1 MRGTRVIPINDLTRG
16 IAQSDKAS
24 EAVIKVLRSG
34 HWVHGPEHALFEN
47 EFAQFL
53 NVDYLLGVASGTD
66 AIEIALRAVGC
77 SNGSKIIS
85 VANAGG
91 YTSVAAASIGCE
103 VIYCDVDYERHVMDP
118 IALAP
123 LLSKEISAVVV
134 THLYGNIAPISTIK
148 MMCDSFGIAVIE
160 DCAQAVGG
168 YCDGQHVGSVGDI
181 GAFSFY
187 PTKNLGGIGDGGALS
202 TNNEELAAIIASLRQ
217 YGWNPKYQI
226 RLPGGKNSRLDEIQA
241 AVLRIGLKGVLD
253 LSQRRTKIVGQYSK
267 SLENSAIKL
276 VTSHNEGSAG
286 HLAVL
291 LLPATVDRNEFRKTL
306 REAGVQT
313 DIHYPILD
321 TTQLGLRRGREP
333 SFLPISENSAEKI
346 VSIPLFPQLTDTEIE
361 LICHSINSYPA

>member
-1 MRGTRVIPINDLTRG
+1 MIPINDLSRG
-16 IAQSDKAS
+16 IAQSDKVS
-24 EAVIKVLRSG
+24 ETLIRVLKSG
-34 HWVHGPEHALFEN
+34 HWIHGPEHALFES

-53 NVDYLLGVASGTD
+53 NVNHLLGVASGTD

-77 SNGSKIIS
+77 SSGSKIIS

-103 VIYCDVDYERHVMDP
+103 VIYCDVDNERHVMDP
-118 IALAP
+118 MALAP

-134 THLYGNIAPISTIK
+134 THLYGNIAPVSTIK
-148 MMCDSFGIAVIE
+148 VMCDSLGIAVIE

-202 TNNEELAAIIASLRQ
+202 TNNEKLAAIITSLRQ

-226 RLPGGKNSRLDEIQA
+226 RLPGGRNSRLDEIQA
-241 AVLRIGLKGVLD
+241 ATLRIGLKEVIALT
-253 LSQRRTKIVGQYSK
+253 QRRNKIVEQYSK
-267 SLENSAIKL
+267 SLNSSTIKM
-276 VTSHNEGSAG
+276 VTSHNVGGAA

-291 LLPATVDRNEFRKTL
+291 FLPLNVDRNEFRRTL
-306 REAGVQT
+306 WEAGVQT

-321 TTQLGLRRGREP
+321 TTQLGLGRGREP
-333 SFLPISENSAEKI
+333 NLLPISESTAAKI
-346 VSIPLFPQLTDTEIE
+346 VSIPLFPQLTDSEVE
-361 LICHSINSYPA
+361 LICTSLHTYPA